1 MAANTLNFNQI
12 ATILNS
18 IVTQAT
24 GQAQLTPTNT
34 SDFVTVANT
43 GLLAGYD
50 NLAGAISQV
59 LSRTIFSVR
68 PYTRK
73 FRGLESDMIT
83 YGNHV
88 RKINYVD
95 SDWQDN
101 GYLPIS
107 NGVAV
112 DQQKPVVPDV
122 VQTNFYGTNDYEI
135 QYTIFR
141 NQLQVAFRSAD
152 ELGGFISGLV
162 QRVSDQVEQKHEAMA
177 RMILCNLIAGVL
189 SGGNAKNQTIHL
201 ITEYNAATGAALTKD
216 NYTSAD
222 NYAPF
227 MQWVYGRIAAISS
240 MLTERSTVYHTNI
253 TDKPIARHTPYTDQ
267 LVYLFAPQRYYMEK
281 RVLAD
286 IYHDNYLD
294 QAVTES
300 VNFWQ
305 SITTPDT
312 INVTPTYLK
321 EDGTLITPS
330 AAVNQAGVFGV
341 ILDREAAGYT
351 VADQRSTAAP
361 YNAEGEY
368 NNFFLKFRDRYWN
381 DFTENAVVLLM
392 D

>member
-1 MAANTLNFNQI
+1 MANTLSLNQI
-12 ATILNS
+12 ATVLNS
-18 IVTQAT
+18 VVTQAT
-24 GQAQLTPTNT
+24 GQAQITPTNT
-34 SDFVTVANT
+34 AEFTAVAQT

-50 NLAGAISQV
+50 NLMSAISQV

-73 FRGLESDMIT
+73 FRGMESDSIT

-95 SDWQDN
+95 GEWQDN
-101 GYLPIS
+101 GYLPIT

-112 DQQKPVVPDV
+112 DQQKPVVPQV
-122 VQTNFYGTNDYEI
+122 VQTNFYGLNDYEI

-141 NQLQVAFRSAD
+141 NQLHVAFQSPD
-152 ELGGFISGLV
+152 ELGSFISGLV
-162 QRVSDQVEQKHEAMA
+162 QRVSDQVEQKHESMA
-177 RMILCNLIAGVL
+177 RMILVNLIAGII
-189 SGGNAKNQTIHL
+189 SGDNTQNQIIHL
-201 ITEYNAATGAALTKD
+201 ITEYNAETGAALTSD
-216 NYTSAD
+216 NYTAD
-222 NYAPF
+222 ANYAPF
-227 MQWVYGRIAAISS
+227 MQWVYGRVAAISS
-240 MLTERSTVYHTNI
+240 MLTERSTIYHTNI
-253 TDKPIARHTPYTDQ
+253 TDKPVARHTPYADQ
-267 LVYLFAPQRYYMEK
+267 RVYLYAPTRYYMEK

-305 SITTPDT
+305 SITSPDT
-312 INVTPTYLK
+312 IEATPTYMK
-321 EDGTLITPS
+321 TDGTLAT
-330 AAVNQAGVFGV
+330 AAETVTQSHIFGV

-368 NNFFLKFRDRYWN
+368 NNFFLKFQDRYWN
-381 DFTENAVVLLM
+381 DFTENAIVLLM